1 MNRHNFELAAMSR
14 KAPEIDQLLI
24 MFHAANDMTREKA
37 ISVAKDLCLHCCRL
51 QQEVAGAEALQH
63 KCAKCSGT
71 GMVQRWTGEYV
82 ECDACNARGF

>member
-14 KAPEIDQLLI
+14 KAPSIEQLLI
-24 MFHAANDMTREKA
+24 MFHAANDMTQEKA

-51 QQEVAGAEALQH
+51 QQEVAGAEALQQ
-63 KCAKCSGT
+63 KCAKCSGS
-71 GMVQRWTGEYV
+71 GMVQRWTGEHV